1 MPRDPA
7 VPKQAAVP
15 KAAVPKAAAAAVP
28 TDPAAAAAESKAA
41 AIDEVLEA
49 ILVRII
55 TTCYEQEIQQLL
67 EVGNPQGQLGL
78 ISIPT
83 MAKLTTGTIAQ
94 HSKFIESLID
104 LNMDEHL
111 NRNVMV
117 YVNAMSIVDK
127 SYQRTP
133 HWKGFIN
140 AKIC

>member
-1 MPRDPA
+1 MPKQAA
-7 VPKQAAVP
+7 VPKAAVP

>member
-1 MPRDPA
+1 MPRDQ
-7 VPKQAAVP
+7 VGPKQAAVP

-41 AIDEVLEA
+41 AIDEVLGA

-55 TTCYEQEIQQLL
+55 NTCYEQEIQNLL
-67 EVGNPQGQLGL
+67 EVANPGGQLGL
-78 ISIPT
+78 IDVPT
-83 MAKLTTGTIAQ
+83 MAKLTVDTIAQ

-104 LNMDEHL
+104 LNMDEQL

-117 YVNAMSIVDK
+117 FVNAMATVDK

-133 HWKGFIN
+133 HCGKD
-140 AKIC
+140 